1 MTLPD
6 LQITKDGSHTLISHD
21 YVDTYHSRHGAIAEA
36 QHVFIKNGLF
46 NYRHYSK
53 LNIFEMGFGTG
64 LNTVLTYLNRSNCQ
78 EINYT
83 AIDSFP
89 LPLSLIKQLNYSDWI
104 DADTLFAIHHHPW
117 NIQLNLSDKFNLYKD
132 HNLLIKHHPNNQYD
146 LIYYDAFG
154 PTYQPELWTIDIF
167 KRLYKWLNSKGM
179 VVTYC
184 AKGSVKRDFSSLGFN
199 VQTLQGP
206 PGKREMIIAV
216 KA

>member
-1 MTLPD
+1 MF
-6 LQITKDGSHTLISHD
+6 KGHTDIIDH
-21 YVDTYHSRHGAIAEA
+21 
-36 QHVFIKNGLF
+36 KP
-46 NYRHYSK
+46 
-53 LNIFEMGFGTG
+53 
-64 LNTVLTYLNRSNCQ
+64 NC
-78 EINYT
+78 
-83 AIDSFP
+83 A
-89 LPLSLIKQLNYSDWI
+89 
-104 DADTLFAIHHHPW
+104 
-117 NIQLNLSDKFNLYKD
+117 
-132 HNLLIKHHPNNQYD
+132 YD

-184 AKGSVKRDFSSLGFN
+184 AKGSVKRDFSSVGFN